1 MKNHPLEALSE
12 QYLSEKQLSS
22 SSKKSYRISF
32 KHYIAYLKQHDILYP
47 TTSDVIKYREHKRDI
62 GCSTYYIHV
71 HLSALKGLYK
81 YLSLN
86 QKRLSLPEVYA
97 HDIMGPVKG
106 EQIKRQMTKPVLRVE
121 EARHLILFTKQQRQF
136 IWHYRNHAIISLMLT
151 SGLSVHQVVHAKRA
165 DFVLESSSYVLYIA
179 RKTSQTKDRI
189 KPSKGTTLAIL
200 DYLERRKDD
209 NPHLFCAHK
218 NKKTQNPLERMFFY
232 NMFHRVL
239 KETNLE
245 HTGITPYSLRHTAAL
260 FNLERGGSIEQTKAM
275 LGHVSIKSTLVYQ
288 AYLDRLKN
296 DSEQQIESMLI
307 HEDTWLED
315 AFLTYISFE

>member
-1 MKNHPLEALSE
+1 MQKHPLEALSE
-12 QYLSEKQLSS
+12 QYLSEKQLSPS
-22 SSKKSYRISF
+22 SLKSYRISF
-32 KHYIAYLKQHDILYP
+32 KHYIAYLKERDIVYP
-47 TTSDVIKYREHKRDI
+47 KTSDVIQYREHKRDI

-71 HLSALKGLYK
+71 HISALKGLYK

-97 HDIMGPVKG
+97 HDIMGPIKG

-121 EARHLILFTKQQRQF
+121 EARHLILFTKEQRQF

-165 DFVLESSSYVLYIA
+165 DFVLESGTYVLYIE
-179 RKTSQTKDRI
+179 RKGAKNKDKI

-200 DYLERRKDD
+200 DYLSKRHDD
-209 NPHLFCAHK
+209 NPYLFWGHNPKKNQHL
-218 NKKTQNPLERMFFY
+218 NRMFFY
-232 NMFHRVL
+232 QMFHQVL
-239 KETNLE
+239 RKTNLE
-245 HTGITPYSLRHTAAL
+245 YTGITPHSLRHSAAL
-260 FNLERGGSIEQTKAM
+260 FNLERGGSIEQTKAL

-296 DSEQQIESMLI
+296 DCEQQIESMLI
-307 HEDTWLED
+307 HEDTALED

>member
-1 MKNHPLEALSE
+1 MKTHPLEALSE
-12 QYLSEKQLSS
+12 QYLSEKKLSPS
-22 SSKKSYRISF
+22 SLKSYRISF
-32 KHYIAYLKQHDILYP
+32 KHFIQYLKEHDILYP
-47 TTSDVIKYREHKRDI
+47 KTSDVIKYREHKRDI

-71 HLSALKGLYK
+71 HICALRGLYK

-97 HDIMGPVKG
+97 HDIMGPIKG
-106 EQIKRQMTKPVLRVE
+106 EQIKRQMTKPVLTIE
-121 EARHLILFTKQQRQF
+121 EARHLILFTKEQRQF

-165 DFVLESSSYVLYIA
+165 DFVLEAGTYVLYIE
-179 RKTSQTKDRI
+179 RKGAKNKDRI

-200 DYLERRKDD
+200 DYLTKRKDD
-209 NPHLFCAHK
+209 NPYLFWGHNPKKNQHL
-218 NKKTQNPLERMFFY
+218 NRMFFY
-232 NMFHRVL
+232 QMFHRVL
-239 KETNLE
+239 KDTGLAY
-245 HTGITPYSLRHTAAL
+245 TGITPHSLRHSAAL

-307 HEDTWLED
+307 HEDAWVEGI
-315 AFLTYISFE
+315 FLTYFSFE